1 MQHDLFSTNGS
12 TSLIPLG
19 EQSAILRGYALALDQ
34 QLVAEITAIVELA
47 PWRRLQTPGGK
58 SMSVV
63 TTNSGDFGWHSDSK
77 GYRYVATDPISQK
90 PWPKMPAVLT
100 DLARCAAAELGFRNF
115 EADACLVNCYKPGTQ
130 MGLHQDRDEHSFSA
144 PIVSISLGLPARF
157 LWGGK
162 VRTERPQRIEL
173 LHGDVVVWGG
183 VDRLRFH
190 GIAKLGDGQHP
201 LLGAQRINLTLR
213 RAGP

>member
-12 TSLIPLG
+12 FSKISLG
-19 EQSAILRGYALALDQ
+19 EQSAILRGYALPIEQ
-34 QLVAEITAIVELA
+34 QLLAEVTAIAAQA

-58 SMSVV
+58 SMSVM
-63 TTNSGDFGWHSDSK
+63 TTNSGEFGWHSDSK
-77 GYRYVATDPISQK
+77 GYRYEATDPLTAK
-90 PWPKMPAVLT
+90 PWPAMPEVIA
-100 DLARCAAAELGFRNF
+100 DLARNAAAELGFSNF
-115 EADACLVNCYKPGTQ
+115 KADACLVNCYQPGAQ
-130 MGLHQDRDEHSFSA
+130 MGLHQDRDEHSLSA

-157 LWGGK
+157 LWGGMK
-162 VRTERPQRIEL
+162 RSDRPARIEL
-173 LHGDVVVWGG
+173 VHGDVVVWGG

-190 GIAKLGDGQHP
+190 GIAKLAGGQHP